1 MKSELIN
8 TSPLLKAF
16 LDGLKDIEG
25 EPPSLYVDL
34 EGNNLSRLGT
44 LSLVTVLVGPGEKV
58 YLIDVTTLGRDAFD
72 VAGSDGRSLR
82 SILESSEII
91 KVFFDIRNDSDA
103 LYSLY
108 GVHVRGIWDL
118 QLMEL
123 ASRNFQK
130 RCVNGL
136 AKCIERDSRIG
147 YEEKAKWRRVKEKGR
162 DLFDPSRGG
171 SYAVFDQRP
180 LSSEMEDYCTQDV
193 AFMPHLCEIYHEKLC
208 DAWWGKIEIETDAR
222 IRLSQSPTFNGKGRH
237 MAEAPR
243 GWVSWRPSFVER
255 GQRTLLTI
263 PIRRNIP
270 SGSEDLPRVDD
281 VQESA
286 PQSPAD
292 LSKLFEDMRLKAPDP
307 SYDNDSDDELER
319 RWVSYSRDHYDS
331 DRDEARDYAAC
342 DSECGYCGKCP
353 Y

>member
-16 LDGLKDIEG
+16 LDGLNAIEG

-44 LSLVTVLVGPGEKV
+44 LSLVTVLVEPREKV

-82 SILESSEII
+82 DILESSEII

-108 GVHVRGIWDL
+108 GVRVRGIWDL

-123 ASRNFQK
+123 ASRNFPK

-162 DLFDPSRGG
+162 DLFDPIRGG

-180 LSSEMEDYCTQDV
+180 LSSEVEDYCTQDV
-193 AFMPHLCEIYHEKLC
+193 VFMPHLCEIYREKLYN
-208 DAWWGKIEIETDAR
+208 AWWRKAETETAAR
-222 IRLSQSPTFNGKGRH
+222 ITLSQSPTFNGKGRH
-237 MAEAPR
+237 MAVAPG
-243 GWVSWRPSFVER
+243 GWANWRPSDAER
-255 GQRTLLTI
+255 GQRTLPAT
-263 PIRRNIP
+263 PIRHNKP
-270 SGSEDLPRVDD
+270 SSSNDLPKADD
-281 VQESA
+281 VGTSV
-286 PQSPAD
+286 PQPPRD
-292 LSKLFEDMRLKAPDP
+292 LSELFEDMRLKAPDP
-307 SYDNDSDDELER
+307 SYKDDSDDELER
-319 RWVSYSRDHYDS
+319 RWFSSSRDHYDS

-342 DSECGYCGKCP
+342 DSECGYCGRCP

>member
-16 LDGLKDIEG
+16 LDSLINIEG

-34 EGNNLSRLGT
+34 EGNNLSRDGT
-44 LSLVTVLVGPGEKV
+44 LSLVTVLVEPREKV

-72 VAGSDGRSLR
+72 DAGSDGRSLR
-82 SILESSEII
+82 NILESSEII

-108 GVHVRGIWDL
+108 GVHVCGIWDL

-130 RCVNGL
+130 KCVNGL
-136 AKCIERDSRIG
+136 ARCIEKDSQLG
-147 YEEKAKWRRVKEKGR
+147 YAEKTEWRRVKEKGH

-171 SYAVFDQRP
+171 TYAVFDQRP
-180 LSSEMEDYCTQDV
+180 LSPEVEDYCMQDV
-193 AFMPHLCEIYHEKLC
+193 ALMPDLCQIYRDKLC
-208 DAWWGKIEIETDAR
+208 DAWWRKIAAETDER
-222 IRLSQSPTFNGKGRH
+222 ITLSQSPTFNGKGRH

-243 GWVSWRPSFVER
+243 GWVSWRPSVAER
-255 GQRTLLTI
+255 GQRTLLAI
-263 PIRRNIP
+263 PIRHNKP
-270 SGSEDLPRVDD
+270 SSSKDAPKADD
-281 VQESA
+281 VRKSVLQ
-286 PQSPAD
+286 PPAD
-292 LSKLFEDMRLKAPDP
+292 LSKLFKDMKLKAPDP
-307 SYDNDSDDELER
+307 SYDGDSDGELEH
-319 RWVSYSRDHYDS
+319 RWVSHSRGRYDS
-331 DRDEARDYAAC
+331 DGDEAKDFTAC